1 MRSLSRKVT
10 FMNICVIALQTDTRY
25 QFLKGLISDYPVLK
39 KGFNLKQILN
49 LSPLPLSKRRI
60 LKELFGGNYSQ
71 ILTPGIIFEYRG
83 VKWEVEEID
92 IQRAFHKRI
101 TRILNRALSEGKY
114 AIGSLVSTKDV
125 ELVEFLMKKEHE
137 VFQED
142 FKEVDVEGIPINQE
156 SLEFV
161 SGGLR
166 ERLGEESCFD
176 YGFVKAFSDSLSDY
190 EQILI
195 KREFG

>member
-1 MRSLSRKVT
+1 MS
-10 FMNICVIALQTDTRY
+10 ICVIVLKTDTKY

-39 KGFNLKQILN
+39 KGFNLREILN

-71 ILTPGIIFEYRG
+71 ILTPGLNFEYRG
-83 VKWEVEEID
+83 GKWEVEEID
-92 IQRAFHKRI
+92 VQRGLHRHTAKV
-101 TRILNRALSEGKY
+101 LNRALNEGKY
-114 AIGSLVSTKDV
+114 AIGSLVSTKDIK
-125 ELVEFLMKKEHE
+125 LVEFLMKKEHE

-176 YGFVKAFSDSLSDY
+176 YGFVKAFLDSLSVY